1 MRILKKYIIE
11 TLHRISRLIKN
22 VSLSVN
28 KSQTTKTLKGK
39 QLNLL
44 FYEIIKDTKPS
55 NPKAL
60 YLAINLGTKSII
72 NYELHS
78 GLCS

>member
-11 TLHRISRLIKN
+11 TLNRISRLIKN

-39 QLNLL
+39 GLNLL

-55 NPKAL
+55 NLKLFIQGLTQVP
-60 YLAINLGTKSII
+60 NL
-72 NYELHS
+72 
-78 GLCS
+78 